1 MHQAVQTGGATAGS
15 GRFYRLDPFALPV
28 RHVERG
34 ETFILD
40 RDRAVLRR
48 NMRGIAATLDV
59 PVSAYRGVAVRMFT
73 EGEEGNLRVV
83 IELMH
88 RDPDLSLPLMIA
100 GEPEEAAA
108 DWIAWGK
115 ALNLPLLVVEQDG
128 TVSSPVDRVGGVAA
142 LRPGARRNGV
152 PFRGRRSRFARRRKV
167 GNYSAVERLEGREII
182 ARD

>member
-1 MHQAVQTGGATAGS
+1 MRQAVQTGGATAGS

-28 RHVERG
+28 RHAERG
-34 ETFILD
+34 EAFILD

-48 NMRGIAATLDV
+48 TMRGIAATLDV

-73 EGEEGNLRVV
+73 EGDDNLRVV

-88 RDPDLSLPLMIA
+88 RDPELSLPLMVA
-100 GEPEEAAA
+100 SKPEEAAA

-128 TVSSPVDRVGGVAA
+128 TVSSPVDRVVGVVA
-142 LRPGARRNGV
+142 LKPGARRNGV

-167 GNYSAVERLEGREII
+167 GTYSAVERLEGREIT